1 MISDDFCRKTLAG
14 ILHDAGFEVHELPVS
29 KTTLKDHAL
38 LEPYDLIILNND
50 MVEGVEEEVFSFIL
64 AAKGFLL
71 VDAALNRDDFP
82 AASSRYVNPSMSPE
96 EIVSRANSVVFRQK
110 DIRKSPRISVN
121 IVVEYVWQ
129 QKRFQSDLQ
138 NLSMSGAFIAS
149 LNPLP
154 RDAVIDASFS
164 LQEGGRTI
172 RTVCRVLYSIGYD
185 LDRGIIKHPSS
196 SGKKIIAMPGM
207 GVVFETI
214 SEEDRESIRR
224 FVDEN
229 LF

>member
-1 MISDDFCRKTLAG
+1 
-14 ILHDAGFEVHELPVS
+14 
-29 KTTLKDHAL
+29 
-38 LEPYDLIILNND
+38 
-50 MVEGVEEEVFSFIL
+50 
-64 AAKGFLL
+64 
-71 VDAALNRDDFP
+71 
-82 AASSRYVNPSMSPE
+82 
-96 EIVSRANSVVFRQK
+96 
-110 DIRKSPRISVN
+110 
-121 IVVEYVWQ
+121 
-129 QKRFQSDLQ
+129 
-138 NLSMSGAFIAS
+138 
-149 LNPLP
+149 
-154 RDAVIDASFS
+154 VIDASFS